1 MAWTSVLEAFG
12 TQYLQPFYRLIFLD
26 IENGCRKNYR
36 SGSRD
41 ELNIKPNLPS
51 AWDQVSIRRFYR
63 GRDCLTRI
71 KRNPCGEPIYEA
83 TAQSAPTSSI

>member
-1 MAWTSVLEAFG
+1 MAWTSVLQAFG

-41 ELNIKPNLPS
+41 ELNIKPNLL
-51 AWDQVSIRRFYR
+51 QLGIR
-63 GRDCLTRI
+63 
-71 KRNPCGEPIYEA
+71 
-83 TAQSAPTSSI
+83 